1 MVVTLVALP
10 PAADAAAPRTCT
22 ATPFRTDVA
31 KKVVYRIPAMVVTPK
46 GTLVAFAERRRS
58 TSPAADISDIEI
70 VTVRSTDRG
79 CHWSR
84 PKVIADRGTGTVG
97 NPAPLVDSST
107 GDVLVFSIH
116 RPKGGTTAHGF
127 HMQRS
132 TDDGRTFTSYSKAGK
147 DLAGTPR
154 YSGGLTG
161 PGHALQLRSPQSKHR
176 GRLVVPMGYKDGTRY
191 GAYAV
196 VSDDHGKTWKVGYKA
211 TGNDGR
217 IEGTVAE
224 LPDGRLWISYRNRNA
239 RAPVGTGRVSA
250 FSSDGGSSLDAPFK
264 RAGLPTVSV
273 QGSSLAL
280 TGRYAGTLL
289 FSSPSRKDPTRR
301 HGMALFVSRGKGA
314 GQSWGGAHPV
324 QKDSRPA
331 AYSDLVQLDGAT
343 IGILYETGQTSWKE
357 RIDFRSLRIADVL
370 AR

>member
-1 MVVTLVALP
+1 
-10 PAADAAAPRTCT
+10 
-22 ATPFRTDVA
+22 
-31 KKVVYRIPAMVVTPK
+31 
-46 GTLVAFAERRRS
+46 
-58 TSPAADISDIEI
+58 
-70 VTVRSTDRG
+70 
-79 CHWSR
+79 
-84 PKVIADRGTGTVG
+84 
-97 NPAPLVDSST
+97 
-107 GDVLVFSIH
+107 VLLFSIH

-132 TDDGRTFTSYSKAGK
+132 TDDGRSFTPYSKAGK

-161 PGHALQLRSPQSKHR
+161 PGHALQLRSPKSKHR
-176 GRLVVPMGYKDGTRY
+176 GRLVVPMGYKDGARY
-191 GAYAV
+191 GAYAML
-196 VSDDHGKTWKVGYKA
+196 SDDHGKTWKVGYK
-211 TGNDGR
+211 
-217 IEGTVAE
+217 GTVAE

-239 RAPVGTGRVSA
+239 KAPVGTGRVSA
-250 FSSDGGSSLDAPFK
+250 FSSDAGSSLDAPFK

-280 TGRYAGTLL
+280 TGRHAGTLL

-301 HGMALFVSRGKGA
+301 HGMALFVSRGRGA
-314 GQSWGGAHPV
+314 GNSWGVGHPV
-324 QKDSRPA
+324 QKDSRPG

-357 RIDFRSLRIADVL
+357 RIDFRSLKIADVL